1 MLKRASE
8 QARERLGLTQLRE
21 TDREKARESERERE
35 TRRESEKA
43 REQESEA
50 AARRRGP
57 KRAGGAGKK
66 LIIEL
71 TISGR
76 CRRRPCAAD
85 GTEGEDAEAEPGP
98 FRRRLTLS
106 VPSALLAVAEEDLD
120 VEDDEALAE
129 RA

>member
-8 QARERLGLTQLRE
+8 QARERLGLTQRRE
-21 TDREKARESERERE
+21 TDREKADGQR
-35 TRRESEKA
+35 
-43 REQESEA
+43 ESEA

-76 CRRRPCAAD
+76 CRRRPCAD

-120 VEDDEALAE
+120 VEDDEEALAE

>member
-1 MLKRASE
+1 MSK
-8 QARERLGLTQLRE
+8 RERDSGSLRLTQLRE
-21 TDREKARESERERE
+21 TDREKARENERERE

-76 CRRRPCAAD
+76 CRRRPCAD

-120 VEDDEALAE
+120 VEDDEEALAE